1 MLNRWQKRE
10 DGDTTAALGETPRGE
25 GERGARERKTFGN
38 GVASL
43 DACNQFRTARAVTI
57 SARSHVDARRR

>member
-1 MLNRWQKRE
+1 MAGGRE
-10 DGDTTAALGETPRGE
+10 DGDAAAILRETSRGDE
-25 GERGARERKTFGN
+25 GGRERKTFGG

>member
-1 MLNRWQKRE
+1 MAVE
-10 DGDTTAALGETPRGE
+10 DGDATARRNTRR
-25 GERGARERKTFGN
+25 ERGREARERKTFGG